1 MTLLAAFLLAMWVW
15 LYRSGLF
22 YSAFGLDRQPLVV
35 GLVVGIILG
44 DIPSAMIASVPLQ
57 MIYMGM
63 QNTGGAIPTDTCI
76 GSIIGISIAVLTNT
90 TPEAAVSIA
99 VPVGII
105 GNQLM
110 NLLYIANGTWI
121 HRAEKAIDKFNINEV
136 KRCATIYPMLTCF
149 VIYVPLLTLVFF
161 MGPEMASNLL
171 TIIPAPVLQGLTA
184 VGAVLPA
191 LGFALIV
198 KTIGNKKLLPF
209 FVGAYFFAVA
219 MNKFGG
225 INIALY
231 AIIGAVICYVYILLK
246 NGNNAEVE
254 EA

>member
-1 MTLLAAFLLAMWVW
+1 MTLFAAFILAMWVW

-35 GLVVGIILG
+35 GLVVGIVLG
-44 DIPSAMIASVPLQ
+44 DVPVAMIAAVPLQ
-57 MIYMGM
+57 LIYMGM

-76 GSIIGISIAVLTNT
+76 GSIIGISIALLTDT

-99 VPVGII
+99 VPVGIV

-121 HRAEKAIDKFNINEV
+121 HRAENAVEHMNIGEV
-136 KRCATIYPMLTCF
+136 KRCATIYPMLTAF
-149 VIYVPLLTLVFF
+149 AIYVPVLTFVFF
-161 MGPEMASNLL
+161 VGPDMANRILE
-171 TIIPAPVLQGLTA
+171 IIPQAVINGLAA
-184 VGAVLPA
+184 VGMVLPA

-219 MNKFGG
+219 MSKLGG

-231 AIIGAVICYVYILLK
+231 AIIGAVICYVYVLLK
-246 NGNNAEVE
+246 NNAMTGEGE
-254 EA
+254 

>member
-1 MTLLAAFLLAMWVW
+1 MTILAAFILAMWVW

-35 GLVVGIILG
+35 GLVVGLVLG
-44 DIPSAMIASVPLQ
+44 NVPDAMIAAVPLQ
-57 MIYMGM
+57 LIYMGM

-76 GSIIGISIAVLTNT
+76 GSIIGISIALLTAT

-99 VPVGII
+99 VPVGIV

-121 HRAEKAIDKFNINEV
+121 HRAEKAVDRVDINEI
-136 KRCATIYPMLTCF
+136 KRCATIYPMLTAF
-149 VIYVPLLTLVFF
+149 VIYVPILTIVFF
-161 MGPEMASNLL
+161 MGPDMASHILEV
-171 TIIPAPVLQGLTA
+171 IPGPVIQGLGA
-184 VGAVLPA
+184 VGMVLPA
-191 LGFALIV
+191 LGFALII

-209 FVGAYFFAVA
+209 FAGSYFFAVA
-219 MNKFGG
+219 MNKLGG
-225 INIALY
+225 INVALY

-246 NGNNAEVE
+246 NSTGE
-254 EA
+254 EGE